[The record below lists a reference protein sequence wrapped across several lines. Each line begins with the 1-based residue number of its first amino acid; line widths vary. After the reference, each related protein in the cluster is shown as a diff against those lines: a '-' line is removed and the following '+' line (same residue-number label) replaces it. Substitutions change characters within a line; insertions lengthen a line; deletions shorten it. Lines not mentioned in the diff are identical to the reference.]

1 MSRAVGI
8 LGGGRWGRTLAW
20 RIAHAG
26 FDAKLWTRNPE
37 RVGTAM
43 DVDRADDESDV
54 EHIHITDDLSEALKP
69 SLVLVAVPPGA
80 VRSLVRDAADL
91 FRPEHAVVHV
101 VKGLEAGG
109 ATVSQIVE
117 QETVVIRTGALAGPW
132 VAEELRHGDDTAA
145 VIGSR
150 FQAVVDEVTDVLA
163 TPQVRVYGTLDLV
176 GVEVG
181 GAMRTPIAIASGICQ
196 AAGLGRSLHAVLLTR
211 GIAEAARLSEALG
224 GERVTLSGL
233 SGIGDWMLTTS
244 DADDELVRVGRRLA
258 AGKPADHAEGEARV
272 RTLVALARER
282 SVDLPITEAIGEIL
296 DGTPPTE
303 ALAALMSREQRPEA
317 T

>member
-1 MSRAVGI
+1 VSRAVGI

-244 DADDELVRVGRRLA
+244 DADDELVRV
-258 AGKPADHAEGEARV
+258 AGGWPPA
-272 RTLVALARER
+272 
-282 SVDLPITEAIGEIL
+282 S
-296 DGTPPTE
+296 PPTTPR
-303 ALAALMSREQRPEA
+303 ARPA
-317 T
+317 CARSSPWRGSGAWTCRSPRRSARSSTAPPPPRPWPRS